1 MQILLAEDERRM
13 AALLRAALE
22 EEGYRTS
29 VVWDGR
35 AALDL
40 ASLRPFSLIIL
51 DVMLPQMD
59 GFTVARELRKR
70 GNQSPILMLTARD
83 ENSDA
88 IAGLDAGADDY
99 VTKPFSLDVLLA
111 RVRAVSRRGHIPQG
125 VLMSAADLSLDT
137 ATRQATRAGH
147 PIRLTPREY
156 GLLSLLLRNKDKV
169 VSRET
174 ILDEVWGH
182 QADVDANTIEAFIR
196 LLRAKLEQPPA
207 AKLIFTIRGVGYS
220 LREPAA

>member
-1 MQILLAEDERRM
+1 MQVLLAEDERRM
-13 AALLRAALE
+13 AELLRAALE

-35 AALDL
+35 AALEL
-40 ASLRPFSLIIL
+40 ARIHCFSLIVL
-51 DVMLPQMD
+51 DVMLPLMD
-59 GFTVARELRKR
+59 GFTVARELRKS
-70 GNQSPILMLTARD
+70 GNRSPILMLTARD
-83 ENSDA
+83 EDRDA

-125 VLMSAADLSLDT
+125 VQMRVADLSLDT
-137 ATRQATRAGH
+137 ATRDVTRAGH
-147 PIRLTPREY
+147 AIRLTPREY
-156 GLLSLLLRNKDKV
+156 SLLTLLLRNKDKV
-169 VSRET
+169 VTRDT

-182 QADVDANTIEAFIR
+182 QADVDSNTIEAFIR

-207 AKLIFTIRGVGYS
+207 AKLIFTVRGVGYS